1 MLLLVAD
8 LVVCDPKLQAKDMLQ
23 EHLESD
29 IKVVCYKIQVVL
41 DVCLHDLL
49 AGLVVAC
56 KVVVKL
62 EEVLLEVVLLHICAA
77 KGYKHR
83 HCRLG

>member
-8 LVVCDPKLQAKDMLQ
+8 LVVCNPKLQAEDMLQ

-29 IKVVCYKIQVVL
+29 IKVVCHKMQVVL
-41 DVCLHDLL
+41 DVCLHNLL

-56 KVVVKL
+56 HILL
-62 EEVLLEVVLLHICAA
+62 ELQKVLLEVVLLHVCAA
-77 KGYKHR
+77 
-83 HCRLG
+83 